1 MTRHELGE
9 TIFER
14 LKARYDAKQQLI
26 GDAQMRFHERMIMLS
41 VIDGLWK
48 DHLLNMDHLK
58 EGIGLRGYAQQ
69 DPLVA
74 YKKES
79 FEMFEA
85 MMARFQEDTVRF
97 LFLMK
102 IVGPDGQPVEIPTRP
117 RPAIPAAPHV
127 ASADGNGHREPNA
140 PPIPLPSDARAVD
153 DDRRSGEGVPAQEA
167 EGAGA
172 RADGGRRRRFDSG
185 SSGARAKRLGG
196 TILAPAGRGRSTRS
210 ATARKARAQGSGY
223 RKAQGTMILRLSCFG
238 MNLEPLPY
246 THVAMQFWFARGSEI
261 PGAAAAGDAGG
272 ARHFVQ

>member
-1 MTRHELGE
+1 
-9 TIFER
+9 
-14 LKARYDAKQQLI
+14 
-26 GDAQMRFHERMIMLS
+26 MIMLS

-79 FEMFEA
+79 FEMFEE

-127 ASADGNGHREPNA
+127 ASADGNGHRELNA
-140 PPIPLPSDARAVD
+140 PPIPLASDACAVD
-153 DDRRSGEGVPAQEA
+153 DDRRYREGIPAEEA

-172 RADGGRRRRFDSG
+172 RADGGRRRCDRRR
-185 SSGARAKRLGG
+185 SSGARARKWGG
-196 TILAPAGRGRSTRS
+196 TILVPAGRGRNSRS
-210 ATARKARAQGSGY
+210 AT
-223 RKAQGTMILRLSCFG
+223 
-238 MNLEPLPY
+238 
-246 THVAMQFWFARGSEI
+246 
-261 PGAAAAGDAGG
+261 GAEG
-272 ARHFVQ
+272 

>member
-1 MTRHELGE
+1 MLDEFAPERMHPDQWDIKGLNAKLISQFGFDLDAEGMKASQLTRHELGE

-14 LKARYDAKQQLI
+14 LKARYEAKQQLI
-26 GDAQMRFHERMIMLS
+26 SDVQMRFHERMIMLS

-79 FEMFEA
+79 FEMFEE

-117 RPAIPAAPHV
+117 RAAIPAAPRV
-127 ASADGNGHREPNA
+127 ASADGNGHRELTA
-140 PPIPLPSDARAVD
+140 PPIPLAPHRAPTTTIDDIEKEFQRKKQKELEHARM
-153 DDRRSGEGVPAQEA
+153 
-167 EGAGA
+167 AG
-172 RADGGRRRRFDSG
+172 
-185 SSGARAKRLGG
+185 
-196 TILAPAGRGRSTRS
+196 
-210 ATARKARAQGSGY
+210 
-223 RKAQGTMILRLSCFG
+223 
-238 MNLEPLPY
+238 
-246 THVAMQFWFARGSEI
+246 
-261 PGAAAAGDAGG
+261 AGDAAAPAQRRMGEKVG
-272 ARHFVQ
+272 RNDPCPCGSGKKFKKCHGTTEG